1 MNPRSGDDDPSVD
14 ELVRAAE
21 ARRVRCHVLGEGE
34 DPAAVAQE
42 ADASVLG
49 VAGGDGSLASVA
61 SVALERDLPF
71 VCVPFGTRNHF
82 ARDLGLDGDAPLAA
96 LESFDGS
103 ERRIDVGRVNGRL
116 FLNNV
121 SLGVYAGLVHRRE
134 RHRRRGEALAGLRA
148 FTSLVR
154 GGHRLGARI
163 DGRSMRVRI
172 LLIANNNYELSL
184 FTLGE
189 RPALDEGNL
198 HIYGASGWLPGNWM
212 EVAGP
217 DFRIELDTP
226 GVRAAVDG
234 EPLGFESPLDVR
246 CVPKSLRVLVPPD
259 ARATRMPAP
268 ARWCG

>member
-1 MNPRSGDDDPSVD
+1 VQ
-14 ELVRAAE
+14 ELVRE
-21 ARRVRCHVLGEGE
+21 ARRQGIDCHVLGEAD
-34 DPAAVAQE
+34 DPAVIARE
-42 ADASVLG
+42 AEAGVLG
-49 VAGGDGSLASVA
+49 VAGGDGSLASIA
-61 SVALERDLPF
+61 SVALERDVPF

-148 FTSLVR
+148 VASLIR

-163 DGRSMRVRI
+163 GGRSVRVRI
-172 LLIANNNYELSL
+172 LLIANNSYELSL

-189 RPALDEGNL
+189 RRALDEGNL
-198 HIYGASGWLPGNWM
+198 HVYGASGWLPGNWL
-212 EVAGP
+212 ELVGP

-226 GVRAAVDG
+226 GIRAAVDG
-234 EPLGFESPLDVR
+234 EPLRLESSLDVR
-246 CVPKSLRVLVPPD
+246 CFPKALRVLAPAE
-259 ARATRMPAP
+259 ARAARMPAP